1 MVAADMSM
9 LITDLHASSKII
21 KVDLSK
27 LRVDLS
33 YERDPSR
40 DLVDRITGDWNIL
53 AAGILLVSNRGAREG
68 NEVEGGLFLVDGQHR
83 VSHAETAEE
92 AADEISSGVVGLDE
106 TEDVIALLGE
116 RQQGLR
122 DRAHTGAR
130 HEAFLTAL
138 ELGDE
143 QLELPRRRVGGARVE
158 ESRALASQKA
168 LGLLDAVELEFDGLV
183 DGRHHRMVVRRQLNL
198 RRMIDSSGLLHGFK
212 DPTMRVR
219 APV

>member
-1 MVAADMSM
+1 MSGSAPPQATRRCTSGRVRAMVAADMSM

-83 VSHAETAEE
+83 VL
-92 AADEISSGVVGLDE
+92 AAKS
-106 TEDVIALLGE
+106 
-116 RQQGLR
+116 
-122 DRAHTGAR
+122 
-130 HEAFLTAL
+130 
-138 ELGDE
+138 
-143 QLELPRRRVGGARVE
+143 
-158 ESRALASQKA
+158 
-168 LGLLDAVELEFDGLV
+168 
-183 DGRHHRMVVRRQLNL
+183 
-198 RRMIDSSGLLHGFK
+198 
-212 DPTMRVR
+212 
-219 APV
+219 